1 LGYSGRYHAASLV
14 AVFVALAI
22 GILIGAGLG
31 GNVLNDTEKSLRK
44 SLESD
49 LDDARA
55 EGDDLRA
62 RLAREQEFEERAYPA
77 LVGERLNGKRIG
89 VVALGDI
96 SGSVSDDIEQALEP
110 TGGELTSVSV
120 IRTPPDVQAL
130 AAQLKGTRFARLAKD
145 PAVLERFGKQISR
158 QIEAGHGGLLDRT
171 REVLFTRSSGDTNVP
186 VDDVIL
192 VRTRRE
198 NVSGDDAA
206 ALRALESGVV
216 EGIAGSPQGSVSVET
231 STDDNSNV
239 NFFRDRDVATVDN
252 VDQVAGRTAMIFALL
267 GAGGDFGVKDTA
279 DRLLPEL
286 LAPSSGGGQ

>member
-62 RLAREQEFEERAYPA
+62 RLTQEQEFEERAYPA
-77 LVGERLNGKRIG
+77 LVAGRLRGRRIG

-110 TGGELTSVSV
+110 TGGKLTSVSV

-130 AAQLKGTRFARLAKD
+130 AAQLKGTKFARIAKD
-145 PAVLERFGKQISR
+145 TALLEKFGKRIAAQM
-158 QIEAGHGGLLDRT
+158 EAGHGGLLDRT
-171 REVLFTRSSGDTNVP
+171 REVLFTRSSGDASVP
-186 VDDVIL
+186 LDDVIL

-198 NVSGDDAA
+198 DVSGDAA
-206 ALRALESGVV
+206 ATLRALEAGVV
-216 EGIAGSPQGSVSVET
+216 EGVSDSSQGSVSVET

-239 NFFRDRDVATVDN
+239 DFVRDRDVATVDN
-252 VDQVAGRTAMIFALL
+252 VDQVAGRTAMVFALL

-286 LAPSSGGGQ
+286 LAPASGGGQ